1 MKKPYQLL
9 KKLFNLTHDDEYYLS
24 TAAFIMHNLGKDDE
38 AKNYHN
44 KALEVD
50 PNLKDI
56 LSEEELDAFNSV
68 ME

>member
-1 MKKPYQLL
+1 MY
-9 KKLFNLTHDDEYYLS
+9 NLD
-24 TAAFIMHNLGKDDE
+24 KDDE
-38 AKNYHN
+38 AKNYYN
-44 KALEVD
+44 KALEID